1 MIRLS
6 ANNRSNALASAAGM
20 PSSARLPRVGAVV
33 VLLIFLLQPQKA
45 LATCGDYLQH
55 REGRVPHFAN
65 SSQGLFTNSA
75 SSNDTTPS
83 EPTCSGGQCRSR
95 LPAPVVP
102 SDFLTKLARLRDS
115 FDSVSFRKGWSEDY
129 QAGVLRVSQW
139 LLPSVP
145 SLDVPVPPPRF
156 SFSS

>member
-1 MIRLS
+1 VIRLS
-6 ANNRSNALASAAGM
+6 ANNRSNTLSGPAST
-20 PSSARLPRVGAVV
+20 SSLVSLPRMGAVV
-33 VLLIFLLQPQKA
+33 VLLLFPLQPQKA

-65 SSQGLFTNSA
+65 ADQGLAKNETA
-75 SSNDTTPS
+75 PT

-95 LPAPVVP
+95 LPAPVIP

-115 FDSVSFRKGWSEDY
+115 FDSVSFRRDWSEDY
-129 QAGVLRVSQW
+129 QAGVLRVSRW
-139 LLPSVP
+139 RLPSEP

-156 SFSS
+156 SFFS